1 MLLLFFS
8 YTNSA
13 KLRLT
18 RGSQT
23 PIIPIKLLGII
34 SGGTNYETML

>member
-18 RGSQT
+18 TESQT
-23 PIIPIKLLGII
+23 PIMPIKLLGII
-34 SGGTNYETML
+34 SGGTDYEAML

>member
-1 MLLLFFS
+1 MNFYHFFLLTLE
-8 YTNSA
+8 
-13 KLRLT
+13 K
-18 RGSQT
+18 QT